1 MFLSPRYRKLL
12 SSRAVVSRI
21 AAALLLAATVLHAH
35 AGEQEQIDFANGLF
49 ARGLFGEAAA
59 EYQNYLTEFPE
70 GPSQQSALYRLGE
83 SRVASADYDAAVRA
97 LDALLAEAPGDDL
110 RDRAGLRR
118 GVALFQ
124 SGKTDSAAEALAGVV
139 QTAKTPGVRP
149 EAQYYLGKVHF
160 AANRHEAAVEALKAL
175 TGAEDAGAFGPY
187 GHYQL
192 GSVYLAMNRHEDAAV
207 EFAAVANTTD
217 ADAAMRT
224 ECRFRSAEIY
234 DKLGWFDVAAKTY
247 EQLRAEFPDSEYAQR
262 AAYGLTW
269 SLYHSGQ
276 YDKALEAS
284 AEFEKKYPDS
294 EHRPGLLYLRGN
306 CLYQQKKFTEAAK
319 LYEELTGAFPQSP
332 FVARAGLKRAW
343 ALYELN
349 DREQAATALRGLLET
364 ATDPEIVGQGSF
376 LFGNVLLNGGDA
388 AGAFEAFS
396 RAAGAEHEFTAES
409 NYKRA
414 ECLALLNRN
423 SEAAGAY
430 NDFAAKYPKHA
441 LVGEARLKAGD
452 QLYLSGDY
460 AGAAGVFEALDAAG
474 AKDENIL
481 YRLALSRQN
490 EGTEKAAAAW
500 QRLLDSFPQTP
511 HGAEALLR
519 IGEFRLREGKD
530 PVAAL
535 ELYQKALDA
544 AGEGPIRGQALK
556 GLALARFET
565 KDFEGAA
572 ELFARLIKEFP
583 DEPLNAAVYAWAG
596 QHESQQERWENAIAA
611 FEALLR
617 KYPDYERAG
626 PASFELA
633 SALDKAGRKA
643 EAAKRFEAL
652 ASGEGANGLGADALV
667 RLAGLH
673 ESEGKGD
680 EAIALYEK
688 AANANA
694 GETSVRA
701 RFRLGEIYQ
710 ERKDFTSAARHFMR
724 IAVLY
729 LDDKLTPESL
739 LRAGQCFEQGGD
751 VGQARSVYEE
761 LTKQHPESAQAG
773 TARERLAQ
781 MPKA

>member
-1 MFLSPRYRKLL
+1 MFPSPRYRKQL
-12 SSRAVVSRI
+12 SSRREVRRL
-21 AAALLLAATVLHAH
+21 AAALLLAATAFHAY

-49 ARGLFGEAAA
+49 ARGLFGEAAV
-59 EYQNYLTEFPE
+59 EYQNYLGEFPE
-70 GPSQQSALYRLGE
+70 GPNRQSALYRLGE
-83 SRVASADYDAAVRA
+83 SRVASADYEAAVRA
-97 LDALLAEAPGDDL
+97 LDALLAETPPDDL
-110 RDRAGLRR
+110 RDRAALRR
-118 GVALFQ
+118 GVALYQ
-124 SGKTDSAAEALAGVV
+124 SGKAEAAAEALAGVA
-139 QTAKTPGVRP
+139 QSAKTPGVRP

-192 GSVYLAMNRHEDAAV
+192 GFVYLAMARDEDAAV
-207 EFAAVANTTD
+207 EFAAVANTAE
-217 ADAAMRT
+217 ADAALRT
-224 ECRFRSAEIY
+224 ECRFRAAEIY

-247 EQLRAEFPDSEYAQR
+247 EQLRSESPDSEYAQR

-269 SLYHSGQ
+269 SSYHSGQ
-276 YDKALEAS
+276 YDKALTAA
-284 AEFEKKYPDS
+284 AEFEKMYPES
-294 EHRPGLLYLRGN
+294 ELRPGLLYLRGN
-306 CLYQQKKFTEAAK
+306 CLYQQKKFAEAAK
-319 LYEELTGAFPQSP
+319 LYEELAGKFAQSP

-349 DREQAATALRGLLET
+349 DREQAAAALRTLLET
-364 ATDPEIVGQGSF
+364 TTDPQLVGQGSF
-376 LFGNVLLNGGDA
+376 LLGNLLLNGGDA
-388 AGAFEAFS
+388 AGALEAFAM
-396 RAAGAEHEFTAES
+396 AAGAEHEFTADS
-409 NYKRA
+409 HYKRA
-414 ECLALLNRN
+414 ECLALLKRN
-423 SEAAGAY
+423 GEAAGAY
-430 NDFAAKYPKHA
+430 NDFAVKYPEHA

-460 AGAAGVFEALDAAG
+460 AGAAGAFEALDAAG
-474 AKDENIL
+474 AKDENVL

-490 EGTEKAAAAW
+490 EGTEKAAGAW
-500 QRLLDSFPQTP
+500 QRLLDSFPQSP

-544 AGEGPIRGQALK
+544 AGDGPFKGQALR

-572 ELFARLIKEFP
+572 ELFARLIREFP
-583 DEPLNAAVYAWAG
+583 DEPLNAAVYTWAG
-596 QHESQQERWENAIAA
+596 QHEAQRERWENAVSA
-611 FEALLR
+611 FEALLS
-617 KYPDYERAG
+617 KYPDYEQAG
-626 PASFELA
+626 AASFELA

-652 ASGEGANGLGADALV
+652 ASGAGANGLGADALI
-667 RLAGLH
+667 RLAGLR

-688 AANANA
+688 AANTNA
-694 GETSVRA
+694 SETSARA

-751 VGQARSVYEE
+751 VAQARSVYEE

-773 TARERLAQ
+773 SARERLAQ
-781 MPKA
+781 MKG